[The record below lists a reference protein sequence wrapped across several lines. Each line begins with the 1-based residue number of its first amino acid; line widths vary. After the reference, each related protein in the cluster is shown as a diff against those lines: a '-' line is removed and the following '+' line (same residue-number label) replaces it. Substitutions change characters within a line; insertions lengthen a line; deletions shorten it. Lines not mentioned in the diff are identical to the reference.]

1 MPTQSAR
8 QAKQWPARTF
18 PGRFAAQCLAMV
30 KEIRARR
37 AMRQSLG
44 NISDRQL
51 RDAGLIR
58 HDLEAACA
66 LGLGH
71 AAEPDL
77 ETARRRRAE
86 NW

>member
-8 QAKQWPARTF
+8 QVKQWPARSF
-18 PGRFAAQCLAMV
+18 SVRFAAQCLAMV

-66 LGLGH
+66 LILRH
-71 AAEPDL
+71 AAGSDL
-77 ETARRRRAE
+77 ETARRRRAG